1 MTDSTAITVGST
13 RKFWVDS
20 MLKIVL
26 PVLEN
31 LAEDKL
37 VETMPVRGKLPPE
50 DRRQFTYLEA
60 FGRTLA
66 GIAPWLQCENL
77 DPEEEALRDRTRDLA
92 LRCLD
97 VAFNP
102 ACKDKMN
109 VSVGFQP
116 IVDAAFLAQ
125 GILRA
130 PKALWEP
137 LPDDAKKRLLDA
149 MRATRTRK
157 PHKNNWLL
165 FSATIEAL
173 LHHAKQPDWDP
184 MRIDFAITKHQDWYL
199 GDGWHGDGPSF
210 HLDYYNSFVIHP
222 MSLDVLD
229 EVKEEYA
236 EWQNF
241 LPEAQKRAA
250 RFATHQERLIAPDGT
265 YPLVG
270 RSLAYR
276 FGAFHALAQV
286 ALRQQLEPQLKPQQV
301 RTALT
306 AVILRTMK
314 NKAMFDGQGWLQI
327 GVNGHQPELGENY
340 ISTGSLYLCSTVFCP
355 LGLGKDN
362 DFWSKPDIPWTM
374 KQLWN
379 ENQ

>member
-1 MTDSTAITVGST
+1 MTDSTTITASST
-13 RKFWVDS
+13 RKIWVVS

-31 LAEDKL
+31 LSEDKL

-116 IVDAAFLAQ
+116 IVDAAFLHKESQ
-125 GILRA
+125 G
-130 PKALWEP
+130 
-137 LPDDAKKRLLDA
+137 AKGTLGTFRRCEKRLLDA
-149 MRATRTRK
+149 MRATRTRNRTRTTGCS
-157 PHKNNWLL
+157 H
-165 FSATIEAL
+165 ATIEAL

-210 HLDYYNSFVIHP
+210 HFDYYNSFVIHP
-222 MSLDVLD
+222 MILDVLD

-250 RFATHQERLIAPDGT
+250 RFATHQERLIGLRT

-270 RSLAYR
+270 APCISFR
-276 FGAFHALAQV
+276 AFHAL
-286 ALRQQLEPQLKPQQV
+286 RQSRPQAAIRKPQLKTQAGPG
-301 RTALT
+301 R
-306 AVILRTMK
+306 R
-314 NKAMFDGQGWLQI
+314 
-327 GVNGHQPELGENY
+327 
-340 ISTGSLYLCSTVFCP
+340 
-355 LGLGKDN
+355 
-362 DFWSKPDIPWTM
+362 
-374 KQLWN
+374 
-379 ENQ
+379 

>member
-1 MTDSTAITVGST
+1 
-13 RKFWVDS
+13 
-20 MLKIVL
+20 
-26 PVLEN
+26 
-31 LAEDKL
+31 
-37 VETMPVRGKLPPE
+37 MPVRGKLPPE
-50 DRRQFTYLEA
+50 TA
-60 FGRTLA
+60 GNSPTLRHLADFA

-184 MRIDFAITKHQDWYL
+184 MRIDFAIT
-199 GDGWHGDGPSF
+199 STR
-210 HLDYYNSFVIHP
+210 I
-222 MSLDVLD
+222 
-229 EVKEEYA
+229 
-236 EWQNF
+236 
-241 LPEAQKRAA
+241 
-250 RFATHQERLIAPDGT
+250 GT
-265 YPLVG
+265 WAMAGMAMVR
-270 RSLAYR
+270 RSTSTTT
-276 FGAFHALAQV
+276 
-286 ALRQQLEPQLKPQQV
+286 
-301 RTALT
+301 TALSS
-306 AVILRTMK
+306 I
-314 NKAMFDGQGWLQI
+314 Q
-327 GVNGHQPELGENY
+327 
-340 ISTGSLYLCSTVFCP
+340 
-355 LGLGKDN
+355 
-362 DFWSKPDIPWTM
+362 
-374 KQLWN
+374 
-379 ENQ
+379 